1 MAEHRSGL
9 HGEVHLFLPK
19 HPLASPR
26 RVRAPRILGCA
37 QQQELCAGRAGRG
50 RQPRVPQG
58 WVPCWGQRG
67 RTPNLF
73 GQPEGHRSLAERH
86 PHVSSSLRLGGKPA
100 AFHAGLRARPGTP
113 LSIFGSLPASGHES
127 GQWHTLSCH
136 HASPKTHQK
145 ERKQRNPREI
155 PASPGCRVAKF
166 GGAHLEEELLL
177 LLTPEAAFPP
187 PRAVLAEPRNPKS
200 TLGAPSLGGASSQG
214 PSNLPLVSSPV
225 PAPPILQLE
234 ECCTHNNSATLSW
247 KQPPLSTVQ
256 VEGYILELD
265 DGNGGQFRVG
275 ASTELFSSPL
285 LPWRREIW
293 LAGTPRCGADEPW
306 AFFGEV

>member
-1 MAEHRSGL
+1 M
-9 HGEVHLFLPK
+9 
-19 HPLASPR
+19 
-26 RVRAPRILGCA
+26 
-37 QQQELCAGRAGRG
+37 
-50 RQPRVPQG
+50 
-58 WVPCWGQRG
+58 
-67 RTPNLF
+67 
-73 GQPEGHRSLAERH
+73 
-86 PHVSSSLRLGGKPA
+86 
-100 AFHAGLRARPGTP
+100 
-113 LSIFGSLPASGHES
+113 
-127 GQWHTLSCH
+127 
-136 HASPKTHQK
+136 
-145 ERKQRNPREI
+145 
-155 PASPGCRVAKF
+155 AKF

-275 ASTELFSSPL
+275 ASPELFSSPL